1 MGDFAVEGDRGAAA
15 DVIAASGLRAG
26 YGQIPVLKNVTL
38 HVGPGEV
45 GVLLGANGAG
55 KTTTLLT
62 LAGGIKPSGGTVRWL
77 GAPASAPLH
86 RRARQGLR
94 FIGEERAIIPSLTV
108 RENLLLGGCSLAQ
121 AAELFPALEPLRDRH
136 ARLLSGGEQQ
146 MLGVARALTGHP
158 RALLADELSLGLA
171 PMIVERLLIAIR
183 ESARTRGTA
192 VLLVEQQVRQ
202 ALLVADRGY
211 VLQRGEVVLEGT
223 GPELLDQM
231 SSIESTYLSGP
242 DGSADGSTGR

>member
-1 MGDFAVEGDRGAAA
+1 MGEVAAEGGGVVA
-15 DVIAASGLRAG
+15 DVIAASDLRAG
-26 YGQIPVLKNVTL
+26 YGQIPVLKNVNL
-38 HVGPGEV
+38 RVGAGEV
-45 GVLLGANGAG
+45 VVLLGANGAG

-62 LAGGIKPSGGTVRWL
+62 LAGVIRPSGGTVRWL
-77 GAPASAPLH
+77 GTPTSAPLY

-108 RENLLLGGCSLAQ
+108 RENLLLGGCGLAE
-121 AAELFPALEPLRDRH
+121 AAELFPALEPLRDRQ

-146 MLGVARALTGHP
+146 MLGVAWALTGNP

-171 PMIVERLLIAIR
+171 PMITERLLLAIR

-202 ALLVADRGY
+202 ALPVADRGY

-231 SSIESTYLSGP
+231 SSIESTYLSGLDGYE
-242 DGSADGSTGR
+242 DGSIRR